1 TDNHSCFLLQSN
13 RLHTN
18 LILQRP
24 KIRIHNQLLL
34 FNSLKHPLHKS
45 NSFIPLFK
53 MPGQNTPPHHMCL
66 VSTGIRDTFK
76 YINTV
81 MSALVFIIGI
91 VVALGD
97 MLHSMIDFPINAYR
111 LMAEDWSFGLVL
123 CKLVPFVQ
131 KTSVGI
137 TVLSLCAL
145 SIDRYRAVASWNRI
159 KDIGVSTCTAVE
171 ITLIWVISTILA
183 VPEVVGFDTI
193 IMDHRG
199 QHLTIC
205 LLHPNNKNQFLQFYK
220 SAKDWWLFR
229 RNENALSTYTE
240 QRREVAKAVFC
251 LVLVFAL
258 WWLPLYLSRVLKL
271 TIYDEKDPKR
281 CQLLSKLLETC
292 F

>member
-1 TDNHSCFLLQSN
+1 
-13 RLHTN
+13 
-18 LILQRP
+18 
-24 KIRIHNQLLL
+24 
-34 FNSLKHPLHKS
+34 
-45 NSFIPLFK
+45 

-91 VVALGD
+91 VGNSAL
-97 MLHSMIDFPINAYR
+97 MIDFPINAYR

-205 LLHPNNKNQFLQFYK
+205 LLHPNNKNQFLQTGGFSGFYFSMPLACTAVFYTLMTWK
-220 SAKDWWLFR
+220 ILR

-258 WWLPLYLSRVLKL
+258 WWLPLYLSKRIH
-271 TIYDEKDPKR
+271 TIVTALNSCINPIALYMV
-281 CQLLSKLLETC
+281 SKLLETC